1 MARHLANKASLHLLF
16 GEKAARAYDRLLRL
30 ELANQQSGK
39 RSAFAT
45 AEEALEAAHR
55 FLLAIG
61 QAVRKAPVNLEGLPM
76 APRHVLPHAREIRA
90 AAHALGLPP
99 GCWPPSWTTSSTA
112 GTRPG
117 ALPGVREVADG
128 VALTLGRPPFPAP
141 WAWPR

>member
-90 AAHALGLPP
+90 AARISRAWGRTWR
-99 GCWPPSWTTSSTA
+99 GAMGSPSRLTGAFRTA
-112 GTRPG
+112 
-117 ALPGVREVADG
+117 
-128 VALTLGRPPFPAP
+128 
-141 WAWPR
+141 

>member
-90 AAHALGLPP
+90 AAHALGLPRAACGAISTPSSPSRRRIP
-99 GCWPPSWTTSSTA
+99 GP
-112 GTRPG
+112 
-117 ALPGVREVADG
+117 
-128 VALTLGRPPFPAP
+128 
-141 WAWPR
+141 

>member
-1 MARHLANKASLHLLF
+1 YPPAKREALVARHLANKASLHLLF

-76 APRHVLPHAREIRA
+76 APHHVLPHAREIRA

-99 GCWPPSWTTSSTA
+99 GVLA
-112 GTRPG
+112 AIVDNEQHGG
-117 ALPGVREVADG
+117 DKALG
-128 VALTLGRPPFPAP
+128 
-141 WAWPR
+141 